1 MLDPFRK
8 SCKVGVPKNHINK
21 STLCLSTSVFCHT
34 IQDCHDGSDE
44 ENCSFFVYFNVE
56 YSFLLA
62 VCVYW
67 VIFFT
72 YLALDTFIKKAKL
85 NEKPEN
91 SVQISKFLCLIPWH
105 KVSTQFIVASK
116 QFEIIVFNKSPT
128 FILQFFEILE
138 FDCIH
143 PKQKYELLLL
153 MKNYMENNFGFYDD
167 SFYKFLLFS
176 DLIIQNVSPLAIPS
190 QPSGGHR
197 TGILSLMPVPA
208 LE

>member
-1 MLDPFRK
+1 M
-8 SCKVGVPKNHINK
+8 
-21 STLCLSTSVFCHT
+21 
-34 IQDCHDGSDE
+34 
-44 ENCSFFVYFNVE
+44 
-56 YSFLLA
+56 
-62 VCVYW
+62 
-67 VIFFT
+67 
-72 YLALDTFIKKAKL
+72 ALDTFIKKAKL